1 MTAQNTTP
9 NWRSYTTT
17 GNPVDIVPSPTVAKA
32 IGQKVDAQNG
42 QAEGLALDG
51 TTTLSGLTVD
61 RVLGRFSTL
70 PVTDFGVVDDPDGQH
85 VDDNTAA
92 YQTALDACAGQHQ
105 LLHPTGLSVVLHN
118 IQITKSDTILI
129 LDGSLTLAPNSNTNC
144 LDIYAPGK
152 TLERISITGRGVIDG
167 NGSNQQGGQ
176 TAVAGGICAN
186 TLSHTGNTPDD
197 PTTPTLIDSLLISGI
212 TIRNTFNWPISLGHI
227 SNSLVSGVTLLNGG
241 NSPQFIWSADNCWFN
256 DSVSAGH
263 TDGGFVFY
271 MGCRKCG
278 ASGNSVYGNHDGIG
292 VYSDASSQPAND
304 GIIISGNMVHDNRDN
319 GIGITTMTDDAHTI
333 TQRNILVTGN
343 TLTNNNTGGR
353 NGGGSIGI
361 VAAYGVRVSGNR
373 VTQDGSTTT
382 SGQPV
387 YSLYVS
393 DSCQNI
399 VITDNS
405 FENVGSQTNHGT
417 AIYINKASGCSI
429 QNNTIADSGGAS
441 GVTRVGIGGILGARC
456 IMGGNIALTPLSG
469 PLLSL
474 QWPDDAVFLGQPDG
488 NGGQRNNLSLL
499 TQLTVGG
506 EYTYNNQTLSQ
517 PVAASA
523 SDGLFSF
530 QAVRGSTDALTGGR
544 FVLQTKAGLY
554 RQFVMSGDGALSS
567 PIGTLLTG
575 DRGAN
580 GLPLYAQRFTVRA
593 GHGDFVAF
601 PRAFATND
609 VSVFVA
615 PSFDGTNMQLAGAST
630 TSPPTQAGFTLGK
643 YWVGGGGANVA
654 PAGKVTILA
663 IGEISP

>member
-1 MTAQNTTP
+1 MTDDIGASRGSASYPAWHDDYIPTAQEWLNCFS
-9 NWRSYTTT
+9 N
-17 GNPVDIVPSPTVAKA
+17 
-32 IGQKVDAQNG
+32 KVDVTDYG
-42 QAEGLALDG
+42 SVKDG
-51 TTTLSGLTVD
+51 YRKLKSSVDDISKSLSSLTV
-61 RVLGRFSTL
+61 SY
-70 PVTDFGVVDDPDGQH
+70 VTDFGVVHDPDGQH
-85 VDDNTAA
+85 VNDNTAA

-105 LLHPTGLSVVLHN
+105 LIHPAGLSVVLHN
-118 IQITKSDTILI
+118 LKITNSDTFWVMNGRI
-129 LDGSLTLAPNSNTNC
+129 TLAPNENRNMVDVGLPGNT
-144 LDIYAPGK
+144 IS
-152 TLERISITGRGVIDG
+152 RVSITGRGVFIG
-167 NGSNQQGGQ
+167 NGANQQGGQ

-186 TLSHTGNTPDD
+186 TLSHTGNTPDN
-197 PTTPTLIDSLLISGI
+197 PDSPGVVDNLLISGI
-212 TIRNTFNWPISLGHI
+212 TIRDTFNWAISLGHI
-227 SNSLVSGVTLLNGG
+227 RNSLVSGVTLLNGG

-256 DSVSAGH
+256 DSISANH

-292 VYSDASSQPAND
+292 VYSDVSSQPAND
-304 GIIISGNMVHDNRDN
+304 GIIISGNHVHDNRDS
-319 GIGITTMTDDAHTI
+319 GIGITTMTDNAHVI

-405 FENVGSQTNHGT
+405 FENVGSATNPGT
-417 AIYINKASGCSI
+417 AIYINKAAGCSI

-441 GVTRVGIGGILGARC
+441 GVTRAGIGGILGPRC
-456 IMGGNIALTPLSG
+456 MMGGNVALTPLSG
-469 PLLSL
+469 PLLSM

-506 EYTYNNQTLSQ
+506 EYTYNGQALSQ

-530 QAVRGSTDALTGGR
+530 QAVRGNTDALTGGR
-544 FVLQTKAGLY
+544 FVLQTKAGMY
-554 RQFVMSGDGALSS
+554 RQFIMSGDGALSS
-567 PIGTLLTG
+567 PVGTLLTG

-580 GLPLYAQRFTVRA
+580 GMPLYAQRFTVRA
-593 GHGDFVAF
+593 GNGDFVAF
-601 PRAFATND
+601 PRAFASSD

-615 PSFDGTNMQLAGAST
+615 PSFDGTNMILGGAST

-643 YWVGGGGANVA
+643 YWVGVGGSNAA
-654 PAGKVTILA
+654 AAGPVTIMA
-663 IGEISP
+663 IGEIAP